1 MNTNI
6 TSDVKEAYKKI
17 SHCSPTY
24 GTYKKTLFHLHTP
37 ASYDYRLLERWS
49 KQEYQA
55 ATDEDLLS
63 ILQTEKNFPSDFN
76 IKTTSFEKIHN
87 KYCNDKELLSY
98 LMLAYELLIKEYEIV
113 LVSDHNTISGID
125 KLEAMIEKI
134 YSTYGRAPKYPEI
147 ISGIE
152 FSCADKIH
160 VVTIFDK
167 NDENSVNEIN
177 HILNENLISQEDGIM
192 LTSYILMERLSQHN
206 CLSYMAHLNSAD
218 IFKDGKFLSGGYK
231 KKLLTSSFAD
241 IIGVNNINNKAILMK
256 QMKQVRKKDIH
267 FVIDNDSHFIESLN
281 ENYFWIKGQIGNFQM
296 IKEAFI
302 DFDIAISYEER
313 HNPEKYIKGFLIKY
327 KEQGFLKGKDKDK
340 QTKEDFCVQLSPSL
354 NCFIGGRGTGKST
367 VLQLLD
373 YALGQNC
380 GTKRLLDF
388 LCFHGNVY
396 ILYKNHYIEYIIKL
410 YTIKKSTYED
420 IMQYF
425 STTRNNNSYDFYQYD
440 KNSVKEITQRK
451 YIELFKITK
460 KNNILH
466 FEKIKNKRI
475 LLNEFYDT
483 RYSINE
489 LVNTACG
496 DTICQFI
503 MNTMFKTFSRI
514 SDTIKIRST
523 NGLINKLK
531 CIHAVLS
538 NRELAINQQITKFNQ
553 QNKNVLRI
561 KYTLNKKRINI
572 PFKNWI
578 DIHHITSKYD
588 ITKNNIYE
596 YIEDVYYEI
605 GFINILC
612 LAFNINIPYKR
623 EQFSIIPYK
632 NKRTEY
638 AINKETIEIN
648 KNNEL
653 VIINKIFDDITKKYL
668 ITELIHYFK
677 KSLDSIEDFT
687 LEFNI
692 NNKEENTNVTSLYKD
707 IRDLSLGQKV
717 VAMLDFILA
726 YAKFSGDN
734 RPLIIDQPEDNL
746 DSRYIYKN
754 LVNKIRTVKNER
766 QIILATHNATIV
778 TNTMTDNV
786 CVMESDGYH
795 GWIKTTGYP
804 GNKKMKKNIINYM
817 EGGIESFK
825 HKMQIYEEALK

>member
-1 MNTNI
+1 MNTKI
-6 TSDVKEAYKKI
+6 SFDVKEAYKKI
-17 SHCSPTY
+17 SHCSSTY

-37 ASYDYRLLERWS
+37 ASYDYKLLERWN

-63 ILQTEKNFPSDFN
+63 ILQTEKNFPSNFN

-87 KYCNDKELLSY
+87 KYCDNKELLSY

-113 LVSDHNTISGID
+113 LVSDHNTISGIY

-167 NDENSVNEIN
+167 NDENSINEIN

-241 IIGVNNINNKAILMK
+241 IIGINNINNKAIIMK

-281 ENYFWIKGQIGNFQM
+281 ENYFWIKGQTCNFQM

-302 DFDIAISYEER
+302 DFDIAISYEEK

-327 KEQGFLKGKDKDK
+327 KEQGFLKGKDKDG

-380 GTKRLLDF
+380 SSEDLLKF
-388 LCFHGNVY
+388 LSFHGNTY
-396 ILYKNHYIEYIIKL
+396 ILYSDNNIEYLIIL
-410 YTIKKSTYED
+410 YLSQDLRKSILHEF
-420 IMQYF
+420 QYKH
-425 STTRNNNSYDFYQYD
+425 QYD
-440 KNSVKEITQRK
+440 KHKIKNIILNNSIEI
-451 YIELFKITK
+451 YKIIK
-460 KNNILH
+460 KNNINIV
-466 FEKIKNKRI
+466 FKKEPTKFKYK
-475 LLNEFYDT
+475 LLNNFYDT
-483 RYSINE
+483 RYSVNE
-489 LVNTACG
+489 LVNTAN
-496 DTICQFI
+496 DNKICEFI
-503 MNTMFKTFSRI
+503 FNMMFKTLEHI
-514 SDTIKIRST
+514 ADKINNYT
-523 NGLINKLK
+523 KNGLIDLLNNLPQILEQRKQT
-531 CIHAVLS
+531 
-538 NRELAINQQITKFNQ
+538 INSKIQTFN
-553 QNKNVLRI
+553 NKNSKNLYI
-561 KYTLNKKRINI
+561 EYKQENHYYTF
-572 PFKNWI
+572 PFGAWI
-578 DIHHITSKYD
+578 DITYLTNKYNITEEAIIGYLERLCSK
-588 ITKNNIYE
+588 
-596 YIEDVYYEI
+596 I
-605 GFINILC
+605 GIINILR
-612 LAFNINIPYKR
+612 LSFNLNSKYKKTD
-623 EQFSIIPYK
+623 FSIIEYTSEW
-632 NKRTEY
+632 TEKFIDEGKTKITTENE
-638 AINKETIEIN
+638 ANIINTIFN
-648 KNNEL
+648 SL
-653 VIINKIFDDITKKYL
+653 VIDR
-668 ITELIHYFK
+668 
-677 KSLDSIEDFT
+677 
-687 LEFNI
+687 NI
-692 NNKEENTNVTSLYKD
+692 NNIIDYLKRYLNKIEIFKLMFNVNNKESNRTDKPLFKD
-707 IRDLSLGQKV
+707 IRELSLGQKV

-726 YAKFSGDN
+726 YAKFSDDN
-734 RPLIIDQPEDNL
+734 RPLIVDQPEDNL
-746 DSRYIYKN
+746 DSRYIYKH
-754 LVNKIRTVKNER
+754 LVKQLRKVKDNR

-778 TNTMTDNV
+778 TNAMTENV
-786 CVMESDGYH
+786 CVMESDGIH
-795 GWIKTTGYP
+795 GWIEATGYP
-804 GNKKMKKNIINYM
+804 GNIKMKRNILTYL